1 MAKFDLKGLLS
12 ERSVQE
18 EQPKQK
24 IVYKDPAELIP
35 SEDNFYSVEN
45 LEKLKQS
52 IKLLGLLQPL
62 LIEERDGKD
71 YIIAGHSR
79 QKCCLELVQEGEE
92 RFRKVP
98 CVYTVKT
105 NLNETAGDQNDI
117 LKKIMII
124 QANTYREKSDWEK
137 MTETLQMEQLVKEL
151 REKVELEGQTRQI
164 TADLIGTSTGQI
176 GRYRSISTNLSTE
189 FMAEF
194 KESKINVS
202 VAAELAG
209 LALEYQKQAYDIF
222 LRDGLISIN
231 DVKVL
236 KARQEQEK
244 FPGQMTIEEA
254 LHPCKEEDDTAIP
267 VETQIDRF
275 YESLRKNIESYVRR
289 SDLNMT
295 IYMLSAL
302 YGTVRIRN
310 GHLNYQGIK
319 TGILFN
325 PETDQ
330 EELIHWE
337 DFSRKLIEKYGKKN
351 SVKTTTIEA
360 E

>member
-98 CVYTVKT
+98 CVYAVKT

-124 QANTYREKSDWEK
+124 QANTYREKSDWE
-137 MTETLQMEQLVKEL
+137 
-151 REKVELEGQTRQI
+151 R
-164 TADLIGTSTGQI
+164 
-176 GRYRSISTNLSTE
+176 
-189 FMAEF
+189 
-194 KESKINVS
+194 
-202 VAAELAG
+202 
-209 LALEYQKQAYDIF
+209 
-222 LRDGLISIN
+222 
-231 DVKVL
+231 
-236 KARQEQEK
+236 
-244 FPGQMTIEEA
+244 
-254 LHPCKEEDDTAIP
+254 
-267 VETQIDRF
+267 
-275 YESLRKNIESYVRR
+275 
-289 SDLNMT
+289 
-295 IYMLSAL
+295 
-302 YGTVRIRN
+302 
-310 GHLNYQGIK
+310 
-319 TGILFN
+319 
-325 PETDQ
+325 
-330 EELIHWE
+330 
-337 DFSRKLIEKYGKKN
+337 
-351 SVKTTTIEA
+351 
-360 E
+360 